1 MWLSLINASTTPRI
15 VPKISVR
22 TDISIVTA
30 HPWSS
35 DVILSNTSD
44 HFNVTILFPLW
55 PVIIAGLSFL
65 PYSSG
70 YCSLCSQQ
78 LVFCIEVYL
87 CFMVIVQYLH
97 SYILFSGFRIFCC
110 SSFFALAGTDS
121 LLLSFPK
128 WTITACAVMLSQF
141 PALLTQKGPP
151 CGSPF
156 CMAKMRYCISLL

>member
-1 MWLSLINASTTPRI
+1 
-15 VPKISVR
+15 VR

-70 YCSLCSQQ
+70 ITGHGVTSN
-78 LVFCIEVYL
+78 
-87 CFMVIVQYLH
+87 
-97 SYILFSGFRIFCC
+97 
-110 SSFFALAGTDS
+110 ALSA
-121 LLLSFPK
+121 
-128 WTITACAVMLSQF
+128 
-141 PALLTQKGPP
+141 
-151 CGSPF
+151 
-156 CMAKMRYCISLL
+156 

>member
-70 YCSLCSQQ
+70 ITGHGVTSNALRDAQKSCIRMISRRNSRVFCELCSQQ
-78 LVFCIEVYL
+78 LVFCIEVYT
-87 CFMVIVQYLH
+87 CFIQRFPH
-97 SYILFSGFRIFCC
+97 
-110 SSFFALAGTDS
+110 
-121 LLLSFPK
+121 LLLQQLLLPHRKHRS
-128 WTITACAVMLSQF
+128 ILSRVYHKCRLHNTRQ
-141 PALLTQKGPP
+141 
-151 CGSPF
+151 
-156 CMAKMRYCISLL
+156 YIH

>member
-70 YCSLCSQQ
+70 ITVHFVHQQ
-78 LVFCIEVYL
+78 LRFLHRSISVFYCNCSVLSQL
-87 CFMVIVQYLH
+87 CFIQRFPH
-97 SYILFSGFRIFCC
+97 
-110 SSFFALAGTDS
+110 
-121 LLLSFPK
+121 LLLQLLLLPRRKHRS
-128 WTITACAVMLSQF
+128 ILSRVYHKCRLHNTRQ
-141 PALLTQKGPP
+141 
-151 CGSPF
+151 
-156 CMAKMRYCISLL
+156 YIH